1 MTPPAVPARPAP
13 AAEPGPG
20 PRARLAGEA
29 LRLLEGLACQHW
41 RRSADSWGRRELS
54 LLQLHVLATL
64 QAHGPLPIGQ
74 LAEIAHMGAPSTST
88 LMDRLEEHGL
98 VCRAREREDRRVVI
112 ARLTDQGR
120 ALVDEAIGVKRAGA
134 ERVLA
139 RLSDQELGAAV
150 GLLRRIGE
158 ILEELPAATG

>member
-1 MTPPAVPARPAP
+1 MTAAIPLDSGP
-13 AAEPGPG
+13 AAERGPA
-20 PRARLAGEA
+20 PRPLLQEA
-29 LRLLEGLACQHW
+29 LQLLGDLACRHW

-74 LAEIAHMGAPSTST
+74 LADLARMGAPSTST

-112 ARLTDQGR
+112 VRLTDQGQ
-120 ALVDEAIGVKRAGA
+120 ALVDEAIGVKRASS

-139 RLSDQELGAAV
+139 RLSDEELALALR
-150 GLLRRIGE
+150 LLRRVE
-158 ILEELPAATG
+158 AILIEQEAAAG